1 MAERANGLRRAK
13 PADADALARLIDL
26 AGEGVPVSG
35 RRKRRLDH
43 AALASRSSSPCWPV
57 SKWLPAQAAP
67 CLHRPTGDEF
77 AFDRQHQFG
86 GEIRH
91 FDRPFSAGRIRTPV
105 WSEIPADREIS
116 REFTLGCA
124 QHTAP
129 RR

>member
-35 RRKRRLDH
+35 PRKRRLDH

-91 FDRPFSAGRIRTPV
+91 FDRPFSAGRIALRFGPKSLPTGNQQG
-105 WSEIPADREIS
+105 IHLR
-116 REFTLGCA
+116 GA